1 MALSIGAMLTS
12 SPARPD
18 RFNLARCCLEQ
29 NARLRGSKVGLTVV
43 DGAGGDTLALTF
55 AEVEAAVL
63 ALAGG
68 IEGLG
73 FPAGSRIVIRM
84 GNEVDTILLFFAII
98 AAGHVAVPTSMMLTG
113 DEARFVVANSEAAAV
128 VLGKEAAHE
137 RGYGEA
143 LAIGPDRLAELKRA
157 APLAGY
163 ADTAGEDPAYLVYTS
178 GTTGKPKG
186 VVHAHRVALGR
197 RPMHSHWLDL
207 REGDVLLH
215 AGAFNWTYTIGV
227 GVLDPWFCGAAATL
241 ARDVSDPS
249 LWAEIIRRHGVTIFA
264 AVPGVY
270 RQILKRGLSDD
281 RALAS
286 LRHGVAAG
294 EALPTPLLEEWRER
308 TGREI
313 YEAFGMSEISTFV
326 SSCPSA
332 PARPGSPGRPQPG
345 RRIVA
350 LPPEGGET
358 PVPQGGT
365 GLLAVHRSDPGLM
378 IGYWKR
384 PDEEASAFRG
394 EWFVSGDLVSFDE
407 DGYMRH
413 HGRDDDVMNALG
425 YRVSPLEVE
434 EAVAG
439 HPSVAEVGVTEWRAR
454 ADLSLIAAFVVLREG
469 AEPDEQGIAD
479 VCAARLAAYKRPKV
493 YHFVEKL
500 PRSANGKLLRRRL
513 ADTVAAT

>member
-1 MALSIGAMLTS
+1 MSNAPHAV
-12 SPARPD
+12 PV
-18 RFNLARCCLEQ
+18 RFNLARCCLEE
-29 NARLRGSKVGLTVV
+29 NARLRGAKVGLTVV

-68 IEGLG
+68 IAGLG
-73 FPAGSRIVIRM
+73 LPGGSRIVIRM

-98 AAGHVAVPTSMMLTG
+98 AAGHVAVPTSMMLTR
-113 DEARFVVANSEAAAV
+113 DEARFVVENAEAGAV
-128 VLGKEAAHE
+128 VLGAESAQE
-137 RGYGEA
+137 EGFGDA
-143 LAIGPDRLAELKRA
+143 LVIGPDKLAELKRST
-157 APLAGY
+157 PLAQY
-163 ADTAGEDPAYLVYTS
+163 ADTAGEDAAYLVYTS

-207 REGDVLLH
+207 RQDDVLLH

-249 LWAEIIRRHGVTIFA
+249 LWPEIIRRHGVTIFA

-270 RQILKRGLSDD
+270 RQILKRGLEDAG
-281 RALAS
+281 ALAS

-294 EALPTPLLEEWRER
+294 EALPTPLLDEWRER

-326 SSCPSA
+326 SSCPSV

-345 RRIVA
+345 RRVVA

-358 PVPQGGT
+358 PLPQGET

-378 IGYWKR
+378 LGYWKR

-394 EWFVSGDLVSFDE
+394 DWFVAGDLVSFDG

-434 EAVAG
+434 EAVAS
-439 HPSVAEVGVTEWRAR
+439 HPSVAEVGVTEQRVR
-454 ADLSLIAAFVVLREG
+454 ADLSLIAAFIVLRDG
-469 AEPDEQGIAD
+469 AEADEAGIAEA
-479 VCAARLAAYKRPKV
+479 CAARLASYKRPKLF
-493 YHFVEKL
+493 HFVERL

-513 ADTVAAT
+513 AESVPAK